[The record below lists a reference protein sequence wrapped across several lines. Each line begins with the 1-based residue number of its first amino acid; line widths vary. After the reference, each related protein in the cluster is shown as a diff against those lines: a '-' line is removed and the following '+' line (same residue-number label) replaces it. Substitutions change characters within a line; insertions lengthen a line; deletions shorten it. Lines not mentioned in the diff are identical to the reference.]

1 MSCQC
6 TALRHCLH
14 ALPCQNESAPDV
26 PSVPF
31 GKGEESDK
39 LFRALLAPDLPSL
52 FGVLDK
58 DVFDGRVDFRGGR
71 PRFDFCF
78 SSSFFSSFS
87 LSSLF

>member
-1 MSCQC
+1 M
-6 TALRHCLH
+6 
-14 ALPCQNESAPDV
+14 SAPDV

-31 GKGEESDK
+31 GNGEESDK

-52 FGVLDK
+52 VGVLDK
-58 DVFDGRVDFRGGR
+58 LQDVLDGRVDFRGGR